1 MKNYIIPILFVAN
14 FYQSQITNRD
24 KIFTLAKVEYDNLK
38 TYLASKNISVKD
50 TIVIKY
56 DYKNESCWNLLDE
69 QSDSR
74 IKNVLQNFKK
84 HIKDFNDKHPEAI
97 ALNFR
102 EPGRNFNKLKLW
114 DDSIIIDENL
124 FLKNTIFKKKN
135 MCGNSAIILNDGS
148 YVLRSSDPHFD
159 LLDAIK

>member
-14 FYQSQITNRD
+14 FYHSQITNRD
-24 KIFTLAKVEYDNLK
+24 KIFTLAKEEYDSLK

-74 IKNVLQNFKK
+74 IKNVLQNF
-84 HIKDFNDKHPEAI
+84 
-97 ALNFR
+97 
-102 EPGRNFNKLKLW
+102 
-114 DDSIIIDENL
+114 
-124 FLKNTIFKKKN
+124 
-135 MCGNSAIILNDGS
+135 
-148 YVLRSSDPHFD
+148 
-159 LLDAIK
+159 